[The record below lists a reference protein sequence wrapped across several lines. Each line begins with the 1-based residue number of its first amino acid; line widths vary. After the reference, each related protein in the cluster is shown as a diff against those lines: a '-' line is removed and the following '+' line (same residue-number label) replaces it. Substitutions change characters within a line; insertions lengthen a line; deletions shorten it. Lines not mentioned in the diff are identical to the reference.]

1 MLTATHVIL
10 SIIVHASL
18 QEAAASAANGAPRA
32 EGFEL
37 DLLNCAGAWLA
48 DATLLLGLST
58 GQLILVNLQQESG
71 GVKRLKVRM
80 ASCQGHDCCCCR
92 GAVCH

>member
-1 MLTATHVIL
+1 MCTF
-10 SIIVHASL
+10 L

-37 DLLNCAGAWLA
+37 DLLDCAGAWLA

-71 GVKRLKVRM
+71 GIKRLKVTIRLR
-80 ASCQGHDCCCCR
+80 ASYLRDVAAC
-92 GAVCH
+92 VCAL